1 MLLIFTAISNQVSIR
16 FDDTRATSVKVVS
29 NSSDL
34 SDISRSASE
43 GAVRL
48 REITG
53 VIGAASVWRYA
64 SVAVAANGLQSP
76 SDTRLSAPVLAF
88 DRDGL
93 VSLGLAPRGLKPR
106 EILLGP
112 ALRRRLIPDDR
123 GGTTWLDGVPFGT
136 AGVIEPTP
144 LVPGLSVAVVM
155 DDRTAAEMFAGRLQ
169 SLEFAVRTVPGGA
182 QAVGRIVPAVVSP
195 GSNDEV
201 SVTVPPDPRGFRS
214 LLESDLRRFVL
225 VAAIVCLLVGTL
237 GLSNATLA
245 SIRLRANELAL
256 RRVMGARRGHLQL
269 HVMVETALV
278 GALGG
283 VLGSITGLAIASITS
298 MVNRWKPSADLRL
311 IAVGPVLGLVA
322 GVVSG
327 IWPAARAARVD
338 PAEVLSSP

>member
-1 MLLIFTAISNQVSIR
+1 
-16 FDDTRATSVKVVS
+16 
-29 NSSDL
+29 
-34 SDISRSASE
+34 
-43 GAVRL
+43 
-48 REITG
+48 
-53 VIGAASVWRYA
+53 
-64 SVAVAANGLQSP
+64 
-76 SDTRLSAPVLAF
+76 
-88 DRDGL
+88 
-93 VSLGLAPRGLKPR
+93 
-106 EILLGP
+106 
-112 ALRRRLIPDDR
+112 
-123 GGTTWLDGVPFGT
+123 
-136 AGVIEPTP
+136 
-144 LVPGLSVAVVM
+144 
-155 DDRTAAEMFAGRLQ
+155 
-169 SLEFAVRTVPGGA
+169 
-182 QAVGRIVPAVVSP
+182 
-195 GSNDEV
+195 
-201 SVTVPPDPRGFRS
+201 